1 MKNQLLLLVLI
12 PLCMSFLST
21 CEKTTDL
28 QGSENGEFAI
38 NLKVHKE
45 VLDNGLNVLIVENS
59 ALPIYSL
66 YSFFDV
72 GGRFEEAGTTGAT
85 HFLEHMLFK
94 KTKNNPS
101 GYFSQFVNDNGGNS
115 NAYTTFDNTVYY
127 EELPI
132 STLEKMLELEAERL
146 ENLVLDP
153 LEFEKERAVVLEER
167 KMRYEN
173 RPRGQIYAAMMKTMF
188 KGTPYGGSVIG
199 EKEDVQNLTR
209 EKMMDFYNKYYAPN
223 NYTMVLVG
231 DVKADEAF
239 DLINKTVGKLKKNN
253 DLELIKEKFIKKY
266 SFKPQ
271 TKLPQVIS
279 LKGQSITPMFS
290 LSFPGLKAGEEESYA
305 LDFVAS
311 ILGEGTSSYL
321 TQEFVTSKRPKLT
334 SVYAA
339 NYNLLN
345 AGVFYIQGQLLEKQS
360 LKKFRRSLY
369 NAIKRS
375 CSEAITER
383 TVQKTK
389 NKILIDYYS
398 GIRNNSGLASFLGN
412 NEFYL
417 GDYKAYEKELRLY
430 NSMTVEKVKN
440 ACRKY
445 LVTDQRAFI
454 SIWNKHKRTKL

>member
-1 MKNQLLLLVLI
+1 
-12 PLCMSFLST
+12 
-21 CEKTTDL
+21 
-28 QGSENGEFAI
+28 
-38 NLKVHKE
+38 
-45 VLDNGLNVLIVENS
+45 
-59 ALPIYSL
+59 
-66 YSFFDV
+66 
-72 GGRFEEAGTTGAT
+72 
-85 HFLEHMLFK
+85 
-94 KTKNNPS
+94 
-101 GYFSQFVNDNGGNS
+101 
-115 NAYTTFDNTVYY
+115 
-127 EELPI
+127 
-132 STLEKMLELEAERL
+132 
-146 ENLVLDP
+146 
-153 LEFEKERAVVLEER
+153 
-167 KMRYEN
+167 
-173 RPRGQIYAAMMKTMF
+173 MMKTMF